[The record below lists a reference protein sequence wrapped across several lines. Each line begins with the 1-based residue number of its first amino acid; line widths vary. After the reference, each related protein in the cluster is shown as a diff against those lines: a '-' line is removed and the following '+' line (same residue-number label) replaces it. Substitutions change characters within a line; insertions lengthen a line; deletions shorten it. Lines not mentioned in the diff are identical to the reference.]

1 MAPLTR
7 IVGPSS
13 MPTASLFAS
22 TVAPSDAKAMKSAH
36 QNQSK
41 PDTTAST
48 LSKPMVIRNDVTT
61 DDDYQ
66 YDETDATADD
76 YDDDGDDDDTPIIV
90 KVRYDPDEGAPPSED
105 LIRQAV
111 DNRLKGSSGPRAGND
126 PLILDFRNDTVPAS
140 APQMLT
146 RQQQPGSPPSRS
158 IDAAGSSRQQ
168 QPTQPNPQLLQGQR
182 QFLQEQQ
189 QQVLGQQQKQQEQ
202 QRQQQQILMQ
212 RQKHQEQERQQQIRL
227 MEEKQRQQQLL
238 RQQQL
243 EQQQKLFLQQ
253 QKEKQQLE
261 QFLQH
266 QKQQQLRQR
275 LQQEQLQKQ
284 QQQQQLR
291 DYQMHQQR
299 YREQLLRQQQY
310 QQNQQTLQPQSDRVY
325 QQNSQSTLSES
336 QRNQQ
341 NPYLPPMS
349 ARPPQAPSTG
359 RSFPIVRPPSI
370 FVPTAQLPSMQMFPR
385 APLPFM
391 NPPQVQNITIERLP
405 VQNVKPG
412 LNISHSHTG
421 LATRCSFSLFS
432 HICSDQTNDILVQ
445 ISIAILF
452 FRSQFSQQ
460 LRSEVYRKY
469 VYTNQ
474 FSTNQW
480 STVNTN
486 EWAKQCH
493 RQLSH
498 TAKAADG
505 SLIC

>member
-13 MPTASLFAS
+13 TPTASLFAS
-22 TVAPSDAKAMKSAH
+22 TVAPSDAKAMKSAQ

-41 PDTTAST
+41 PDTTVST

-61 DDDYQ
+61 DDDHQ

-76 YDDDGDDDDTPIIV
+76 YDDDADGDDTPLIV
-90 KVRYDPDEGAPPSED
+90 KVRYDPDAGAPPSED

-111 DNRLKGSSGPRAGND
+111 DNRLKGSSGPRTGND
-126 PLILDFRNDTVPAS
+126 PLILDFRNDTVPPS

-146 RQQQPGSPPSRS
+146 RQQQSGPPPPRS
-158 IDAAGSSRQQ
+158 INATSSSQGSLSNTISSRQQ
-168 QPTQPNPQLLQGQR
+168 QPTQPNPQLLLRQR

-189 QQVLGQQQKQQEQ
+189 QQQQQALVQQQKQQEQ

-227 MEEKQRQQQLL
+227 MEERQRQQQLL

-261 QFLQH
+261 QFLQQ

-284 QQQQQLR
+284 QQQQQLN
-291 DYQMHQQR
+291 DYQMQQQR
-299 YREQLLRQQQY
+299 YREQLLKQQQY
-310 QQNQQTLQPQSDRVY
+310 QQNQQRLQPQSDRVY
-325 QQNSQSTLSES
+325 QQNSQSTLFES

-359 RSFPIVRPPSI
+359 RSFPIARPPSI
-370 FVPTAQLPSMQMFPR
+370 FVPTARLPSVQMFPR
-385 APLPFM
+385 APLSFT

-412 LNISHSHTG
+412 LNSSHSHTG
-421 LATRCSFSLFS
+421 LATRCSFSLIS
-432 HICSDQTNDILVQ
+432 SLKSAQT
-445 ISIAILF
+445 
-452 FRSQFSQQ
+452 
-460 LRSEVYRKY
+460 
-469 VYTNQ
+469 
-474 FSTNQW
+474 
-480 STVNTN
+480 
-486 EWAKQCH
+486 KQ
-493 RQLSH
+493 
-498 TAKAADG
+498 T
-505 SLIC
+505 IY